1 MSEEDDLQKKPLE
14 ENKELNSLEQKN
26 TSLNNQIQPQENNIT
41 PNSPIKN
48 EQLKFGQ
55 YYLTPLQSILLNK
68 KFPFGFKLETEEN
81 ILKSL
86 EITRAQEKKNKQA
99 QKNNQ
104 SMGRRSSN
112 KLLQQ
117 PKRNKNTYKPNIP
130 NNIPPEKYK
139 IYKQCIGG
147 FERIKES
154 KYFDRY
160 YISPEPTIPSLSFVE
175 KKLNNYE
182 YSSLFEFEMD
192 VRNIWNYYFNLNPN
206 DEVVKKMSEDW
217 EKICSDLDNNT
228 NSEKGFN
235 DTINKAEALKKELE
249 SYKEHRGGNVPAPT
263 KRPSQN
269 NDSNKPMT
277 VDEKNQLGN
286 LIRSLNKEQLKG
298 IIRILNDSDS
308 VPKSKYFEFDID
320 KLPNKKLRD
329 LEKYVKDCISANNRN
344 SKNLHNNINR
354 NQIQKDNI
362 NKTNSNTTNTKNN
375 INQQQNVNQLSNQK
389 NKEVNKTQENKQDNP
404 SAKKN
409 RQSTEK
415 KIEKNNKDDSSSE
428 SLSSDSSLS
437 G

>member
-1 MSEEDDLQKKPLE
+1 
-14 ENKELNSLEQKN
+14 
-26 TSLNNQIQPQENNIT
+26 
-41 PNSPIKN
+41 
-48 EQLKFGQ
+48 
-55 YYLTPLQSILLNK
+55 
-68 KFPFGFKLETEEN
+68 
-81 ILKSL
+81 
-86 EITRAQEKKNKQA
+86 
-99 QKNNQ
+99 
-104 SMGRRSSN
+104 
-112 KLLQQ
+112 
-117 PKRNKNTYKPNIP
+117 
-130 NNIPPEKYK
+130 
-139 IYKQCIGG
+139 
-147 FERIKES
+147 
-154 KYFDRY
+154 
-160 YISPEPTIPSLSFVE
+160 
-175 KKLNNYE
+175 
-182 YSSLFEFEMD
+182 MD

-206 DEVVKKMSEDW
+206 DEVIKKMSEDW

-277 VDEKNQLGN
+277 VEEKNQLGN

-308 VPKSKYFEFDID
+308 VPKSKYFELDID

-344 SKNLHNNINR
+344 SKNQHNNINR

-362 NKTNSNTTNTKNN
+362 NKTNSNTTINSTKQTTAN
-375 INQQQNVNQLSNQK
+375 LSSNQK
-389 NKEVNKTQENKQDNP
+389 NKDANKIDGKQDT
-404 SAKKN
+404 AKKS
-409 RQSTEK
+409 RQNSNK